1 MKYILI
7 IGDGMADEP
16 SEMLGGLTPLEK
28 AHIPAMD
35 SLSMRGVLGSVRN
48 CPEGLPAGSD
58 TAILSIFGCDPRK
71 YYTGRAPLEA
81 AAQGV
86 ALEPG
91 DLAFRCNMASLEL
104 GDMPFEERRII
115 SHSSG
120 GIEGE
125 LSRELA
131 EYLFG
136 HPEFKP
142 LAEKAGVRV
151 HTSLSF
157 RHIAVQRGGDGEGLI
172 LTPPHDN
179 LGEKAGPLLP
189 RGNKNA
195 AALSELM
202 KKSFEILSAH
212 PTNIKREREGR
223 LPANCVWFWAQGTAV
238 ALPSFFDMYGK
249 TGAVVSAVP
258 LCHGIGA
265 LIGLKLIDVE
275 GATGELDT
283 NYEGKAAAAVKAV
296 TEDGLDFAA
305 VHIEAPDECTH
316 NGDTEGKLLAIE
328 YIDRRVVAPMLDSLR
343 QKGVDFRM
351 LILSDHKTLTSTRG
365 HAGGYVP
372 FILYDS
378 RIDKG
383 SGFEYNEKNG
393 LRGPVLEDGTALMPL
408 LFDGGHEHI

>member
-7 IGDGMADEP
+7 IGDGMADDP
-16 SEMLGGLTPLEK
+16 SDMLGGLTPLEK
-28 AHIPAMD
+28 ARIPFMN
-35 SLSMRGVLGSVRN
+35 SLSRQGLLGSVKN

-81 AAQGV
+81 AAQGIN
-86 ALEPG
+86 LEPG
-91 DLAFRCNMASLEL
+91 DLAFRCNMASLEP
-104 GDMPFEERRII
+104 GDMPFEERRVI

-131 EYLFG
+131 EYLFE

-172 LTPPHDN
+172 LTPPHDH

-195 AALSELM
+195 STLAELM
-202 KKSFEILSAH
+202 KKSYEILSVH
-212 PTNIKREREGR
+212 PANIKREREGK
-223 LPANCVWFWAQGTAV
+223 LAANCVWFWAQGTAV
-238 ALPSFFDMYGK
+238 ALPSFFDNYGK
-249 TGAVVSAVP
+249 TGAVVSAGP

-283 NYEGKAAAAVKAV
+283 NY
-296 TEDGLDFAA
+296 
-305 VHIEAPDECTH
+305 
-316 NGDTEGKLLAIE
+316 
-328 YIDRRVVAPMLDSLR
+328 
-343 QKGVDFRM
+343 
-351 LILSDHKTLTSTRG
+351 
-365 HAGGYVP
+365 
-372 FILYDS
+372 
-378 RIDKG
+378 
-383 SGFEYNEKNG
+383 
-393 LRGPVLEDGTALMPL
+393 
-408 LFDGGHEHI
+408 